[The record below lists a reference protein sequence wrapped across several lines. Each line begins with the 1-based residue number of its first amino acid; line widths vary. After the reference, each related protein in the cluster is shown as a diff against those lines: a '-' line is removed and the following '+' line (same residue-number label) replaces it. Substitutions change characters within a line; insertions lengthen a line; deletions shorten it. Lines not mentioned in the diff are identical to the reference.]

1 MESPLLATCYCGA
14 VEWQVSST
22 ATVRSLIC
30 HCESCRRAHAS
41 PLYHACFVAPE
52 AFQVT
57 KGADLVRSFGK
68 TRPEVLQRHFCSV
81 CGTRTHNSLKRAE
94 GDLVGVFPSTFHEA
108 KHPLFTA
115 TYHVHCA
122 EAVLDL
128 DALFDDG
135 LPHYPEWSKPAQPA
149 AK

>member
-1 MESPLLATCYCGA
+1 MESPLLATCYCGE

-22 ATVRSLIC
+22 ATGRSLLC

-41 PLYHACFVAPE
+41 PLYHVCYVALE

-57 KGADLVRSFGK
+57 KGAELVRSFGK
-68 TRPEVLQRHFCSV
+68 TRPDVLQRHFCSV
-81 CGTRTHNSLKRAE
+81 CGTRTHNSLKKAD
-94 GDLVGVFPSTFHEA
+94 GNFVGVFPSTFHDA
-108 KHPLFTA
+108 KHALFIPTF
-115 TYHVHCA
+115 HVHCS

-135 LPHYPEWSKPAQPA
+135 LQHYPAGSTPAQA
-149 AK
+149 AVK